1 MNMKLVP
8 GKLDKDILS
17 NRSREELESLI
28 LMLQGE
34 VHDLRKQNLEKDMEI
49 ANLRIPYPHAPGRGA

>member
-1 MNMKLVP
+1 MTMKLVP

-28 LMLQGE
+28 LMLQGSCS
-34 VHDLRKQNLEKDMEI
+34 RARCMT
-49 ANLRIPYPHAPGRGA
+49 